1 MKYKKKIVRTLML
14 MCMMMLGSN
23 AMANDIHVATTGNDA
38 NAGTEAAPLLT
49 IHKAMEQVQPGD
61 RILIHEGTYV
71 ISERIKIPALNTTPE
86 QRCEMRAWPEEAAGK
101 VIIDGS
107 GMNHKTEAEFKM
119 GRCIYVNHEAN
130 YWTFYG
136 LVLQNAED
144 NGMKLEGSYNI
155 VERCVFRWN
164 NDTGL
169 QIGMY
174 KDWKIEETKT
184 LGGGVPEFNPG
195 YKYCRSNT
203 VINCDAYENDD
214 ARTYNGSDDHG
225 DADGFAVKLFP
236 GPGNKFYGCR
246 AWTNSDDNWDLYMV
260 YYPVVIDHCWAYH
273 AGYTKDGKDVGN
285 GNGFKLGGG
294 GSAGGAAFDQSTGA
308 HVVTNC
314 VAFENLHKGFDQNN
328 AYEGMYVINC
338 TAWGNEYNYRFP
350 TVFKYG
356 FMDIHNCIGW
366 GATAEKSGVKVGNH
380 EFLSPDKEGYQD
392 PTEGTTYNSWTTIDG
407 CNPIKEGYK
416 EGKIQ
421 IVTKD
426 HSDEFL
432 SLSVA
437 DFMAPREADGSLPDN
452 NFARLKPNSIFK
464 DMGMPIIGF
473 TPTRKMTE
481 AECAAAGL
489 EYITADDIYIPYND
503 DAPDFGAY
511 ELDGVPAEYVVP
523 EKITLT
529 CTTANSLQEVVE
541 GKAVADI
548 VYEWNEVGTDAVV
561 DGLAEGLTYNVSGN
575 TLTISGTPKAACT
588 FTVTVSGNAEE
599 GVKPVTTT
607 GIITLVKP
615 FYVLTGDWYHF
626 QDAID
631 ALPAD
636 LQGVFTLIQGDK
648 TATTI
653 EPTKEESGCSFGK
666 GAVCMGESNGGFTLA
681 LAGGVLELKLN
692 IFITGGRQ
700 FKISYTLAD
709 GTTQSVTTEKYKK
722 GSFGNYDVLAT
733 AGLTN
738 ENVLMQVR
746 SISFQQNGANGGARV
761 YDMYVKV
768 PEIDL
773 TGINTPIGIKKNAG
787 VTKVIKNGQ
796 RYNVLGL
803 LQGK

>member
-1 MKYKKKIVRTLML
+1 ML

-184 LGGGVPEFNPG
+184 LGDGVPEFNPG

-511 ELDGVPAEYVVP
+511 ELDGVPVEYVVP

-529 CTTANSLQEVVE
+529 CTTVNSMQEVVE
-541 GKAVADI
+541 GKDVADI

-561 DGLAEGLTYNVSGN
+561 EGLAEGLTYNISGN

-700 FKISYTLAD
+700 FKISYMLAD

-722 GSFGNYDVLAT
+722 GSYANYDALAA
-733 AGLTN
+733 AGLTD
-738 ENVLMQVR
+738 ENQLMQVR
-746 SISFQQNGANGGARV
+746 SISFQQDGANGGARV

-768 PEIDL
+768 PDVDL

-787 VTKVIKNGQ
+787 VTKVIKNGRLMIIKNGQ